1 MGALFKRR
9 VNVSVR
15 VREAN
20 MFFHDATRQYTGCPK
35 KDKRRVLLFASGAR
49 RRHHSE
55 YSQGDKSLSQGTWQF
70 SFMQI
75 ALYNYGNASQKYA
88 LRIETFIEIRYDIVF
103 SQILVQYIR
112 HWASIFQ
119 VGRKTEK
126 RQCHQISKKV
136 SILNDTF

>member
-1 MGALFKRR
+1 MQPDNIEG
-9 VNVSVR
+9 V
-15 VREAN
+15 
-20 MFFHDATRQYTGCPK
+20 PK
-35 KDKRRVLLFASGAR
+35 KFPIERIEKSASLLRACGAR

-88 LRIETFIEIRYDIVF
+88 LRIETFVEIRYDVAF
-103 SQILVQYIR
+103 SRILVQYIR
-112 HWASIFQ
+112 HSAPIFQ
-119 VGRKTEK
+119 VGRETEK

-136 SILNDTF
+136 SILNYTF